1 MSTSINY
8 PKQAKMDVKFQ
19 LIWECIFKIYEK
31 IHLIFKVLDGENRF
45 ISNYRKFQIYMKT
58 FYV

>member
-1 MSTSINY
+1 
-8 PKQAKMDVKFQ
+8 MDVKVQ
-19 LIWECIFKIYEK
+19 LIWEPIFKMYEK
-31 IHLIFKVLDGENRF
+31 LNLSFKVFLDGENRF